1 MPRLPGAESVQRVQT
16 ARPGAVPRVG
26 NLSGGSFA
34 DLGDAAVKFASE
46 MGAAEKRIKDRDAG
60 IARVQADGELD
71 EYSLGTF
78 DAYDKT
84 GNFGVSGKPEEF
96 GEKIRLKKAEIL
108 DRFKTQFGKERAL
121 EAEAVLEHR
130 TNVWADRA
138 SRRSIAIRDDS
149 VALLSG
155 SQLNSYATRVQK
167 GENPIEVLREG
178 VRWLEG
184 DAAGGVPGNRDVFR
198 PEQEADYRNKLAKT
212 VWSARFDRLIRTE
225 QYDEAEDLMGTPMV
239 QQFLDEGTASRISE
253 RIYVARR
260 EAEKRAQEPV
270 KRGEMAREDYEKL
283 SPAEKLMFHGVVKEK
298 KATGAEKGKE
308 KTEEAAAILGKKPE
322 DLTPEERAR
331 LAGTEEKKPFIS
343 IVERGANKFFETLG
357 AKDAEAV
364 QKMENDAQ
372 SAMRNKVEIRRMKA
386 AMESG
391 RFTTG
396 VFADTR
402 QFIARLG
409 EFAGVDT
416 TKGDW
421 GKLIGDAATADTLDA
436 ASNRLGVEVA
446 DKLSRF
452 TNMSLQFIRDSLPNL
467 TRTPEGN
474 SVLLEVMER
483 ASDRELKIASLA
495 DRYISE
501 FKALRPE
508 GERSFFQAVRDL
520 DETDPVIDDNL
531 RQRIIEGSKTAP
543 PSFKQIFGYL
553 QNKPPEGVT
562 VPKGWVFDSFDNAG
576 RMIMRSTRDEQKK
589 VRTKTPVIDPK
600 TGKAVAKPAEKPAET
615 PTEEPAP

>member
-1 MPRLPGAESVQRVQT
+1 
-16 ARPGAVPRVG
+16 
-26 NLSGGSFA
+26 
-34 DLGDAAVKFASE
+34 
-46 MGAAEKRIKDRDAG
+46 
-60 IARVQADGELD
+60 
-71 EYSLGTF
+71 
-78 DAYDKT
+78 
-84 GNFGVSGKPEEF
+84 
-96 GEKIRLKKAEIL
+96 
-108 DRFKTQFGKERAL
+108 
-121 EAEAVLEHR
+121 
-130 TNVWADRA
+130 
-138 SRRSIAIRDDS
+138 
-149 VALLSG
+149 
-155 SQLNSYATRVQK
+155 
-167 GENPIEVLREG
+167 
-178 VRWLEG
+178 
-184 DAAGGVPGNRDVFR
+184 
-198 PEQEADYRNKLAKT
+198 
-212 VWSARFDRLIRTE
+212 
-225 QYDEAEDLMGTPMV
+225 MGTPMV

-253 RIYVARR
+253 RIYVARK

-270 KRGEMAREDYEKL
+270 KRGEMGREDYEKL
-283 SPAEKLMFHGVVKEK
+283 SPAEKLMFHGVVKEAK
-298 KATGAEKGKE
+298 PTGAEKGKE

-322 DLTPEERAR
+322 DLTDAERAR
-331 LAGTEEKKPFIS
+331 LAGTEAKKPFIS